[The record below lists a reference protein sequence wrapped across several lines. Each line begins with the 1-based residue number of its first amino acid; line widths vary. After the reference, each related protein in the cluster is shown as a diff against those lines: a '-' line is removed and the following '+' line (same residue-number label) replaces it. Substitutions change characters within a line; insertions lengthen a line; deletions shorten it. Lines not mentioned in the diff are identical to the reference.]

1 MAKPK
6 YITTITDEDWA
17 KASKTERSVHVSR
30 SQIGVK
36 EASRNSGREIDR
48 YLKMA
53 GGHPGDPWC
62 AAQRYWCCVQAG
74 FSGADLPKHGLSV
87 YGWYSWA
94 LQTGRLVKI
103 ENIRRGDM
111 YGWIDKSGG
120 GWHGHIGQCA
130 GVQGHQ
136 IRGFEGNTNEAGSRE
151 GTCSMQ
157 KIRTFESMKGHDIV
171 FAVRMEFEKAK

>member
-1 MAKPK
+1 MARPK
-6 YITTITDEDWA
+6 YVSTISDEDWA
-17 KASKTERSVHVSR
+17 DASKTERSVHVSR

-36 EASRNSGREIDR
+36 ERSRNSGPEIDR
-48 YLKMA
+48 YLRVA
-53 GGHPGDPWC
+53 GGQPGDPWC

-103 ENIRRGDM
+103 EEAKRGDM
-111 YGWIDKSGG
+111 YGWLDKGSGG
-120 GWHGHIGQCA
+120 FHGHIGQA
-130 GVQGHQ
+130 AEIIGRK

-151 GTCSMQ
+151 GTASLE
-157 KIRTFESMKGHDIV
+157 KFRTFESMKGHDIV
-171 FAVRMEFEKAK
+171 FAIRMEPK